1 MKKNVVYAVF
11 ALSENY
17 DPRAYSSICQ
27 VEVELYG
34 VCLANGVYKLV
45 KEVRENGYK
54 SQVVRLP
61 LGSLLGEDE
70 LNVDAAYL
78 EETLLLRTYGHWE

>member
-11 ALSENY
+11 SKSECY
-17 DPRAYSSICQ
+17 DTRPYSSICQ

-34 VCLANGVYKLV
+34 VCLANGVYQLV
-45 KEVRENGYK
+45 TEVEENGCK

-61 LGSLLGEDE
+61 GSLGDE
-70 LNVDAAYL
+70 PAYVQ
-78 EETLLLRTYGHWE
+78 ETLLLKTYGHWE